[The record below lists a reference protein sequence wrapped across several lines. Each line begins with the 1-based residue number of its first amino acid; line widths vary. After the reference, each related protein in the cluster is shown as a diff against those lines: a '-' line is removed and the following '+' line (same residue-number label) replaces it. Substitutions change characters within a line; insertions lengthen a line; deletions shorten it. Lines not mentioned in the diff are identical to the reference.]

1 MKTHYR
7 SPRSAFAHQSLPS
20 ALLLIA
26 AGCFSLTAS
35 AMSVTHTEYGKTKS
49 GTSVYEY
56 AIKNDHGMSVKVL
69 DYGGTIT
76 EINVPD
82 RSGVSKNVVL
92 KLGNLSAYETRQN
105 FSATVGRVANR
116 ISGGGFSLD
125 GQFYALKSNA
135 DGISLHGG
143 VDGFATKVWR
153 SRPFTERKQCGV
165 EMTYISPDGENGFP
179 GELTTIVR
187 FALDNNNELTI
198 SYTATTT
205 KPTVV
210 NLTHHMF
217 LNLAGEGTA
226 INHSIQ
232 INASHYLPMNA
243 TKIVTGEIAPVAG
256 TVFDLR
262 APKKLSEGNSSN
274 DPQIQLGK
282 GFDHA
287 FIFDK
292 PTKNDPFAVQLW
304 SPESG
309 IAMTIVTSE
318 PSVQLYVGNGFDGKL
333 IDASGKPI
341 QKNYGIAL
349 ETQHYPDSPN
359 QPSFPTVTLRPG
371 QVFKSHT
378 QFRFGTKAI
387 Q

>member
-1 MKTHYR
+1 MTTYFGKSSKAMNTC
-7 SPRSAFAHQSLPS
+7 FASV
-20 ALLLIA
+20 LLIL
-26 AGCFSLTAS
+26 GLTCIGLTAS
-35 AMSVTHTEYGKTKS
+35 AMSVTRADYGKTKS
-49 GTSVYEY
+49 GVDVFEYEL
-56 AIKNDHGMSVKVL
+56 KSDRGMSVKVL

-92 KLGNLSAYETRQN
+92 KLGNLSAYENRQN

-143 VDGFATKVWR
+143 IDGFASKVWR
-153 SRPFTERKQCGV
+153 ARPFTERKQCGV

-179 GELTTIVR
+179 GELTTTVK
-187 FALDNNNELTI
+187 FSLDNNNQLTI
-198 SYTATTT
+198 SYTATTN